1 MQENDDN
8 LLITIVDGDEN
19 VCIYT
24 LYKFTN
30 GEEKSVYISII
41 YIYIYVFITGHH
53 LECTQPGCK

>member
-41 YIYIYVFITGHH
+41 YIYLCIHYRSS
-53 LECTQPGCK
+53 PGMYTTRM

>member
-30 GEEKSVYISII
+30 GEEKSVYISI
-41 YIYIYVFITGHH
+41 
-53 LECTQPGCK
+53 